1 MDNTSTCT
9 SQQASLKTEIHSLSN
24 HDMLGY
30 LLYLEHEKEY
40 EKQRLA
46 SQSQTPALKKSA

>member
-1 MDNTSTCT
+1 MENVTST
-9 SQQASLKTEIHSLSN
+9 SQPNSLKTKTHNISN

-30 LLYLEHEKEY
+30 LLYLEHEKEH

-46 SQSQTPALKKSA
+46 SKCVKTDIKQPA